1 MVNSQNEFQV
11 QVAEKIKQ
19 QLENEGFKINI
30 LKVAENVYDNNVK
43 NRNYEIALIGINAS
57 FNPNLYIFFGD
68 NNLSNYK
75 NESIDELLEEIINT
89 NDENTVKERIRE
101 IANIYLEEVPYIS
114 LYYNRNLVAY
124 NKNLVAEIT
133 PNWYNIFYN
142 IENWYIKE
150 EKIN

>member
-1 MVNSQNEFQV
+1 MKYIIIHIFASEFPLDYGNYLYDKGNEVLVNYNVKNILNEAGWKFDGNIWRKNEQNKSLKTEISLMVNSQNEFQV

-68 NNLSNYK
+68 
-75 NESIDELLEEIINT
+75 IIYQ
-89 NDENTVKERIRE
+89 I
-101 IANIYLEEVPYIS
+101 
-114 LYYNRNLVAY
+114 
-124 NKNLVAEIT
+124 
-133 PNWYNIFYN
+133 
-142 IENWYIKE
+142 IKM
-150 EKIN
+150 KV

>member
-1 MVNSQNEFQV
+1 MR
-11 QVAEKIKQ
+11 
-19 QLENEGFKINI
+19 EN
-30 LKVAENVYDNNVK
+30 
-43 NRNYEIALIGINAS
+43 
-57 FNPNLYIFFGD
+57 
-68 NNLSNYK
+68 
-75 NESIDELLEEIINT
+75 
-89 NDENTVKERIRE
+89 
-101 IANIYLEEVPYIS
+101 ANIYLEEVPYIS

>member
-19 QLENEGFKINI
+19 QLENEGLKINI
-30 LKVAENVYDNNVK
+30 LKVAENVYDNNVR